1 MGLVTLNSFPL
12 GDISDLT
19 TPTSTQK
26 NGYYLGQV
34 VQILDSTTKTIKSYM
49 YVKSL
54 SAGMTAYQPY
64 AITYGSTAGAEV
76 ITIVPFTL
84 AAPGSLICVPQVA
97 FTASYYGFVQIEG
110 DAKVLMT
117 AETYAVG
124 DFLRAINS
132 GTYLHV
138 DGTSGATTQT
148 VNSCAICKENG
159 STAVARKCWL
169 FGTSQAIAAS

>member
-1 MGLVTLNSFPL
+1 MGNLVNISGQATLGNV
-12 GDISDLT
+12 GDLT
-19 TPTSTQK
+19 TPSSTQL
-26 NGYYLGQV
+26 YPLGTIMEFSNSDYTA
-34 VQILDSTTKTIKSYM
+34 VQKYM

-64 AITYGSTAGAEV
+64 AITFGSTAGAEI

-97 FTASYYGFVQIEG
+97 FTASYYGWVLIQG
-110 DAKVLMT
+110 DGKVLMT

-124 DFLRAINS
+124 DYLRAINA

-148 VNSCAICKENG
+148 VNSCGICKEAG
-159 STAVARKCWL
+159 STAVARKVFL
-169 FGTSQAIAAS
+169 LGASQAIAAS

>member
-1 MGLVTLNSFPL
+1 MGLATLNGIPL
-12 GDISDLT
+12 GDISHLT
-19 TPTSTQK
+19 TPTSTQT
-26 NGYYLGQV
+26 NGYLLGQTV
-34 VQILDSTTKTIKSYM
+34 TILDTTTKTVKTYM

-54 SAGMTAYQPY
+54 SACMTAYQPY

-84 AAPGSLICVPQVA
+84 VAPGSLICVPQVA

-117 AETYAVG
+117 SETYAVG
-124 DFLRAINS
+124 DYLRAINA

-148 VNSCAICKENG
+148 ANSCAICKEAG

-169 FGTSQAIAAS
+169 FGNSQPVAAS